1 MFQQLLFGRCTQHHI
16 ANTIFSRINLQKI
29 FCQQNDILS
38 TLTQRRKMQLDGIQS
53 IEEILSEC
61 SLAHLLTQISIR
73 SRQNPHIHMAHLIG
87 TNALSLPLLNHRQEF
102 LLHRQVQISNLIQKE
117 STAIRRLNSSFLRI
131 PGIRKR
137 PLLVSEKLALEKIL
151 RDTPQVDIHKRLP
164 CPARKL
170 MQGMCHH
177 ILSRTILSSNQ
188 YIGIRSRHTH
198 HLRFQFLHGRAFANH
213 SRKHI
218 LRRYN
223 RLGIRT
229 LIHIQFQLRF
239 LFLRIRR
246 IQIPFPAQFHGTL
259 HRIEQF
265 IPIPWFRNKV
275 DGSRLDSPHRL
286 LRVHVSRDK
295 QHHALG
301 VMRQNL
307 LQPFIP
313 LFATDGI
320 PMEVHIEHD
329 DIRHE
334 RIHHSDDSFRRIDN
348 SDTLHVWFQKHIER
362 QENILI
368 VIHYQYLS
376 IFLHCHHF

>member
-1 MFQQLLFGRCTQHHI
+1 MG
-16 ANTIFSRINLQKI
+16 
-29 FCQQNDILS
+29 
-38 TLTQRRKMQLDGIQS
+38 
-53 IEEILSEC
+53 
-61 SLAHLLTQISIR
+61 IR
-73 SRQNPHIHMAHLIG
+73 SRQNPHIYPAHLIG
-87 TNALSLPLLNHRQEF
+87 TNALSLPLLNHRQKF

-151 RDTPQVDIHKRLP
+151 RDTPQVDIYKRLP

-177 ILSRTILSSNQ
+177 ILSRTILSGNQ
-188 YIGIRSRHTH
+188 YVGIRSRHTH
-198 HLRFQFLHGRAFANH
+198 HLRFQFPHGRAFANH

-229 LIHIQFQLRF
+229 LIHIQFQFRF

-286 LRVHVSRDK
+286 LRIHVSRDK

-348 SDTLHVWFQKHIER
+348 SNTLHVWFQKHIER

-376 IFLHCHHF
+376 FFLHCHHF

>member
-1 MFQQLLFGRCTQHHI
+1 
-16 ANTIFSRINLQKI
+16 
-29 FCQQNDILS
+29 
-38 TLTQRRKMQLDGIQS
+38 
-53 IEEILSEC
+53 
-61 SLAHLLTQISIR
+61 
-73 SRQNPHIHMAHLIG
+73 
-87 TNALSLPLLNHRQEF
+87 
-102 LLHRQVQISNLIQKE
+102 
-117 STAIRRLNSSFLRI
+117 
-131 PGIRKR
+131 
-137 PLLVSEKLALEKIL
+137 
-151 RDTPQVDIHKRLP
+151 
-164 CPARKL
+164 

-188 YIGIRSRHTH
+188 HVGIRSRHTH
-198 HLRFQFLHGRAFANH
+198 HLRFQFLHGRAFA
-213 SRKHI
+213 
-218 LRRYN
+218 Y
-223 RLGIRT
+223 
-229 LIHIQFQLRF
+229 Q
-239 LFLRIRR
+239 IRR

-275 DGSRLDSPHRL
+275 DGSRLDGSHRL
-286 LRVHVSRDK
+286 LRIHVSRDK

-376 IFLHCHHF
+376 FFLHCHHF